1 MTNDITQQG
10 VLFNELLDR
19 PVHVRFDQPDSSSD
33 GGALL
38 LKAVDRKLDLTQRLA
53 NCLFDKRDPNF
64 IVHSYRDL
72 LRQRVFGI
80 CCGYE
85 DCNDAAR
92 LRADPVQRC
101 LLDRDPCDGNDLASQ
116 PTLLASKMPSVSAR
130 LIRWPTHWP
139 MSWSN
144 VIESDWARRSKR

>member
-1 MTNDITQQG
+1 MINDITQQG

-38 LKAVDRKLDLTQRLA
+38 LKAVDRRLDLTQRLA

-72 LRQRVFGI
+72 YDNECLAFAVVMRIVMTPLDLALIR
-80 CCGYE
+80 
-85 DCNDAAR
+85 CNDVYWIET
-92 LRADPVQRC
+92 RAMATIWLPS
-101 LLDRDPCDGNDLASQ
+101 PHF
-116 PTLLASKMPSVSAR
+116 LASKMPSVSAR